1 MSRQTL
7 SKIRNFSGQE
17 IVSGGGGGGGGG
29 GPFWGQDR
37 KRPVQAGEDL

>member
-17 IVSGGGGGGGGG
+17 IVGGGGGGGG